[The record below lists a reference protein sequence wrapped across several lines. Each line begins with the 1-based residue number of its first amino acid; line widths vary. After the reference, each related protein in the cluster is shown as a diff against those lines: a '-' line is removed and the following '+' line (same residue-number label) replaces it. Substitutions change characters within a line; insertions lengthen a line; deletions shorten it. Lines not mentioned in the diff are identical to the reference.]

1 MNLTLMHPKVIVM
14 AVVVALII
22 VAAVALY
29 IRQRKHTS
37 AGLRARFGT
46 EYGRAVQQHGSER
59 KAEAKLADR
68 EARVELLKIRDLDS
82 TERDSYR
89 AQWQTVQ
96 SRFVDDPKG
105 AVTEADELVC
115 SLMQARG
122 YPVSDFEQRAADIS
136 VDHPRV
142 VENYRSAHSIALQ
155 LDSGEAS
162 TEELR
167 TAMVQYR
174 SLFDDLAQVQ
184 TPAEIKVA

>member
-1 MNLTLMHPKVIVM
+1 MNLTLVHPKVIVI

-22 VAAVALY
+22 ITAVALY

-46 EYGRAVQQHGSER
+46 EYERAVQQHGSAR

-68 EARVELLKIRDLDS
+68 EARVELLKIRDLDP
-82 TERDSYR
+82 TERDSYL

-115 SLMQARG
+115 LLMQARG

-136 VDHPRV
+136 VDHPLV
-142 VENYRSAHSIALQ
+142 VENYRSAHSIALR

-167 TAMVQYR
+167 TAMIQYR
-174 SLFDDLAQVQ
+174 SLFDDLAQAQ
-184 TPAEIKVA
+184 TPAQAKVA

>member
-1 MNLTLMHPKVIVM
+1 MNLTLIHPKVIVI

-22 VAAVALY
+22 ITAVALY

-46 EYGRAVQQHGSER
+46 EYERAVQQHGSER

-68 EARVELLKIRDLDS
+68 EARVELLKIRDLDP

-136 VDHPRV
+136 VDHPLV
-142 VENYRSAHSIALQ
+142 VENYRSAHSIALR

-167 TAMVQYR
+167 TAMIQYR